1 MKKNKYAWYDRLTG
15 EKVKISTVRKS
26 AKQFLIN
33 LKSGNI
39 DTAVANFINN
49 NYERREVINDK
60 KSNNSTSSNR
70 L

>member
-1 MKKNKYAWYDRLTG
+1 MKKKYEWYDRLTG
-15 EKVKISTVRKS
+15 EKIKISTVRKS
-26 AKQFLIN
+26 AKQFLLN
-33 LKSGNI
+33 LNCGNI

-70 L
+70 I

>member
-15 EKVKISTVRKS
+15 EKVSISTIYKEFKKIVND
-26 AKQFLIN
+26 IDIC
-33 LKSGNI
+33 NI
-39 DTAVANFINN
+39 EQAFKDFTNF